1 MYVFAWILGIIV
13 CLNVIGFA
21 INKIFFSNELEAI
34 SPYGEMVEVNNQKMH
49 VYSMGQGEKTIVLL
63 PGFGLPLPSADFGP
77 LMRELSKDYTVVT
90 VEYFGMG
97 FSDETDTPR
106 TNENYI
112 EEIRTALSMAG
123 MKPPYVLMPHS
134 VSGVYSE
141 YYAAKYPDEVSAII
155 MLDTTPTVKTESNLQ
170 SFLTDPKTV
179 KIIYGG
185 LNPLLQETGL
195 RRIFSGLVPP
205 AQKVENGYTEKEI
218 SDNKLFFY
226 HVTND
231 TILNQALSIND
242 TINEVNSVVFPQEIP
257 VLKLISSVSQKQ
269 IGEEILKNHLNR
281 LGANA
286 ESKIIDGSHMFY
298 QTNVTDISDATSNF
312 LKKTTKD

>member
-1 MYVFAWILGIIV
+1 MYVFAWFLGIIV
-13 CLNVIGFA
+13 CLNVIGFG

-77 LMRELSKDYTVVT
+77 LMRELSKEYAVVT

-97 FSDETDTPR
+97 FSDDTDTPR
-106 TNENYI
+106 TNENYM
-112 EEIRTALSMAG
+112 EEIRTALSKAG

-134 VSGVYSE
+134 TSGIYSE

-155 MLDTTPTVKTESNLQ
+155 MLDTTPSVKMESNLQ
-170 SFLTDPKTV
+170 TFILDPKTV
-179 KIIYGG
+179 KITYGF
-185 LNPLLQETGL
+185 NTLLQETGL
-195 RRIFSGLVPP
+195 SRIYFGLVPS
-205 AQKVENGYTEKEI
+205 AQTVENGYTEKEI
-218 SDNKLFFY
+218 SDNKLFSY
-226 HVTND
+226 HVVNN
-231 TILNQALSIND
+231 TIINQALSLND
-242 TINEVNSVVFPQEIP
+242 NVNEVNSVVFPSEIP
-257 VLKLISSVSQKQ
+257 VLKLISSIQLKQ
-269 IGEEILKNHLNR
+269 LKDGEEIQKNHLNR

-286 ESKIIDGSHMFY
+286 ESKIIDGSHGFY

-312 LKKTTKD
+312 LKKIN